1 MTQYQKI
8 VTNIV
13 KALEGKKIIR
23 LAHTIDEGLDLTVMP
38 EIPQEI
44 WYKYPTVAEDHVR
57 HVLEEKGI
65 NCVRPFPNNHRDRD
79 YYYDHLMW
87 KIMADGYLEKME
99 EEPIFYSYKN
109 STHFDEVCEEYGF
122 RSFMPNY
129 SVFKELQH
137 KANLENYGVS
147 PDLGLIPFFEIEM
160 KDLDYEDAVKRL
172 GDPFVVQF
180 SFQESGWNTYGS
192 QDTHII
198 YSRRDLEDVTKNYPS
213 DMKAKVSKFIHGIP
227 AATIVVATA
236 RGPLVNAP
244 YFQIT
249 GEPHLTQ
256 GEEGNRL
263 LFCGG
268 NYRHKGK
275 LSDKAKDKIIK
286 IGQSMGNELYNKQYQ
301 GIFGLDIMIEDG
313 TDEVYVLEI
322 NPRLSGTTM
331 STNLLASKKNQL
343 PLIGMHMAEYLRC
356 IPESFDMEEYQKE
369 IQDQTDFAF
378 FFPRYRGGELTQIKE
393 APTPGIYK
401 YKADGKVE
409 FVKEAY
415 NFDDL
420 PNKDHFLVTRIW
432 PRMKNLPPALAPYE
446 IWTLEDAFD
455 DIILN
460 EKYRSINDQIYEM
473 FEFVPADSFDSSVPY
488 KVE

>member
-1 MTQYQKI
+1 
-8 VTNIV
+8 
-13 KALEGKKIIR
+13 
-23 LAHTIDEGLDLTVMP
+23 
-38 EIPQEI
+38 
-44 WYKYPTVAEDHVR
+44 
-57 HVLEEKGI
+57 
-65 NCVRPFPNNHRDRD
+65 
-79 YYYDHLMW
+79 
-87 KIMADGYLEKME
+87 
-99 EEPIFYSYKN
+99 
-109 STHFDEVCEEYGF
+109 
-122 RSFMPNY
+122 
-129 SVFKELQH
+129 
-137 KANLENYGVS
+137 
-147 PDLGLIPFFEIEM
+147 
-160 KDLDYEDAVKRL
+160 
-172 GDPFVVQF
+172 
-180 SFQESGWNTYGS
+180 
-192 QDTHII
+192 
-198 YSRRDLEDVTKNYPS
+198 
-213 DMKAKVSKFIHGIP
+213 
-227 AATIVVATA
+227 
-236 RGPLVNAP
+236 
-244 YFQIT
+244 
-249 GEPHLTQ
+249 
-256 GEEGNRL
+256 
-263 LFCGG
+263 
-268 NYRHKGK
+268 
-275 LSDKAKDKIIK
+275 
-286 IGQSMGNELYNKQYQ
+286 
-301 GIFGLDIMIEDG
+301 MIEDG

-356 IPESFDMEEYQKE
+356 IPESFDMDAYQKE

-420 PNKDHFLVTRIW
+420 PDKDHFLVTRIW